1 MNNYLWFFIFAIP
14 FWGLN
19 FFIHQYLIG
28 NWDYYKHLQKNPSL
42 LELGIFIIISKAWVF
57 IYLLVFIFFFGDE
70 WLF

>member
-19 FFIHQYLIG
+19 FLIHRYLIG